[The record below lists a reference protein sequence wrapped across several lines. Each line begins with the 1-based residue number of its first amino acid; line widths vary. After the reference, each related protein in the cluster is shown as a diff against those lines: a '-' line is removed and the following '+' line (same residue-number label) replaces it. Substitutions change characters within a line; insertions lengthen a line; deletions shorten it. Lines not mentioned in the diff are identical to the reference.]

1 MVNKAMRCASKAA
14 ESASTRLCADAEAET
29 TATDVSSV
37 AEATQP
43 VSLGDAGARH
53 EDTHIFTEYE
63 LGVSYFP
70 DTEDGSVSTAIET
83 KPPAKRGMDDA
94 LRRSIFVSS
103 DESDEPSP
111 KRRRSRSQDSGA
123 NSGVGSPI
131 DTTSQRGTS
140 PSVGT
145 SQEERDRNVL
155 RLASEKKA
163 WMPPKSVMDHLSAT
177 TSDRYRTRLFD
188 SSRIHHLDPSAKN
201 YRAENEFF
209 IDAFFKHRW
218 YSGNHKRDGPSL
230 IRAWIAYIHN
240 LEDVGRDVWNDK
252 LIKARDKFEKRTPTG
267 ARYKQHRLSR
277 EKGLPCLSWGDSCPC
292 CVNNSARA
300 PKEAYLLTSPWWRVR
315 ISTEMHEG
323 IDNLKTLYDRAGKT
337 FSGGPS
343 AAQDVPRRTAQPDP
357 VRRSLAGSGAPKN
370 PRTGDSRATG
380 RDNSSDVRSRRGG
393 STAAQLDSAGHRE
406 SPSMEVEEEI
416 RRSPNYRGGACVSK
430 SFFDRVTL
438 ALRGE
443 LEHEQDMRLQLADT
457 VSKHQAEFAFA
468 QLENER
474 ARTSLRDE
482 LRVAR
487 GDVGRS
493 RAEITALQTLVDI
506 HHREHKAI
514 CEMFERK
521 GVLHRKKQ
529 RLMVRLKPT
538 NVKRG
543 MRSYLTWQLDR
554 VCVA

>member
-1 MVNKAMRCASKAA
+1 MRCASKAA
-14 ESASTRLCADAEAET
+14 ESASARLCADAEAET

-43 VSLGDAGARH
+43 VSLVMQALVMK
-53 EDTHIFTEYE
+53 T
-63 LGVSYFP
+63 LVS
-70 DTEDGSVSTAIET
+70 SQTAS
-83 KPPAKRGMDDA
+83 KRGMDDA
-94 LRRSIFVSS
+94 LRRSIFGSS

-111 KRRRSRSQDSGA
+111 KRRRSRSRDSGA
-123 NSGVGSPI
+123 DSGVGSPM
-131 DTTSQRGTS
+131 DTTSQRGANT
-140 PSVGT
+140 SVGT

-155 RLASEKKA
+155 RLAPEKKA

-201 YRAENEFF
+201 YRAEHEFF
-209 IDAFFKHRW
+209 IDAFFRHRW

-230 IRAWIAYIHN
+230 LQAWNAYIHN
-240 LEDVGRDVWNDK
+240 LEDVGRDAWNDK

-267 ARYKQHRLSR
+267 ARYKLHRLSR

-315 ISTEMHEG
+315 VSTEIYEG
-323 IDNLKTLYDRAGKT
+323 IDSLKFLYDRAGKT

-357 VRRSLAGSGAPKN
+357 VRRSSVGSGAPKN

-393 STAAQLDSAGHRE
+393 SRAAQLDSAGHRE
-406 SPSMEVEEEI
+406 SPLMEVEEEE
-416 RRSPNYRGGACVSK
+416 RRSPHDHVDRCVPE
-430 SFFDRVTL
+430 SFFDRVTQG
-438 ALRGE
+438 LRDD
-443 LEHEQDMRLQLADT
+443 LEHERNRRLQMGDT
-457 VSKHQAEFAFA
+457 ASKHRAEFAFA

-474 ARTSLRDE
+474 SLTSLRDE

-487 GDVGRS
+487 GIADRS
-493 RAEITALQTLVDI
+493 RDEVAALQTLVDA
-506 HHREHKAI
+506 HHREHKAL
-514 CEMFERK
+514 CEMLERK

-529 RLMVRLKPT
+529 RT
-538 NVKRG
+538 DG
-543 MRSYLTWQLDR
+543 T
-554 VCVA
+554 A